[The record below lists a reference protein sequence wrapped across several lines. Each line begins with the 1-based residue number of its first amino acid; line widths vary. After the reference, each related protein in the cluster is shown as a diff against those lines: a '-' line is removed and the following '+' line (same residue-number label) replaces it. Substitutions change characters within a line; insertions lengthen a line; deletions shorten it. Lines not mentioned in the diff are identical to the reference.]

1 MDIKYQL
8 TAELLKLIDPATP
21 STGIEKLM
29 WTVWRSPK
37 KKDTGFALT
46 DAGFDMFSDIL
57 ELKFYQIDLPD
68 TLSITNKVRIWLDKY
83 VDCPFYISNRTLF
96 VSREKVAVQ
105 LVLFSGD
112 LHKFG
117 LAKETSQKLSK

>member
-8 TAELLKLIDPATP
+8 TSELLKLIDPATP

-29 WTVWRSPK
+29 WTVWKNPK

-68 TLSITNKVRIWLDKY
+68 TLSITNKVCIWLDKY

>member
-8 TAELLKLIDPATP
+8 TSELLKLIDPATP

-29 WTVWRSPK
+29 WTVWKNPK